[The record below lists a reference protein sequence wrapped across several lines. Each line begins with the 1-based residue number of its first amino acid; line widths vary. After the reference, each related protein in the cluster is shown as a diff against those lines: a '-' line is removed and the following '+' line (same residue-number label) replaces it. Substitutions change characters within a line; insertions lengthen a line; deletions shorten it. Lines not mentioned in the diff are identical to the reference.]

1 MSNRGQEIEAK
12 FYVRNLD
19 GIITRL
25 QLLRAYLIQPRVL
38 ETNLRF
44 DLPDGSLR
52 SSGRVLRL
60 RRDTEARLTY
70 KSASRNNNGVLERA
84 EVELTVEDFQKAN
97 EFLEA
102 LGYRQV
108 ILYEKYRTT
117 YEIEGVQIMLDELPY
132 GNFVEIEGESLEQI
146 QVIAAKLELDW
157 GTAIG
162 MSYTA
167 LFETVSKALH
177 LPFRDLSFQNFEGI
191 HVTASHLNV
200 RAADG

>member
-12 FYVRNLD
+12 FYVRHLD

-25 QLLRAYLIQPRVL
+25 QLLRAHLIQPRVL

-60 RRDTEARLTY
+60 RRDTEARLTF
-70 KSASRNNNGVLERA
+70 KSASRNHNGVLERD
-84 EVELTVEDFQKAN
+84 EIELTVEDFQKAN
-97 EFLEA
+97 AFLEA
-102 LGYRQV
+102 LGYQQV

-117 YEIEGVQIMLDELPY
+117 YEIEQAQVMLDALPY
-132 GNFVEIEGESLEQI
+132 GNFVEIEGESMEHI
-146 QVIAAKLELDW
+146 QAIAAKLELDW
-157 GTAIG
+157 SAAIG
-162 MSYTA
+162 LSYTA
-167 LFETVSKALH
+167 LFEAVSKALH

-200 RAADG
+200 RSADS